1 MKVSIN
7 KRKGQTLLDK
17 VRRTLKRHNFLT
29 KGDKVI
35 VALSG
40 GPDSVCLLHILK
52 ELAPAYNLSLHIA
65 HVNYQL
71 RGEESLVDEV
81 FVKGVAESFGI
92 PLTIKRVEIAG
103 KGRGNLQEVAREVR
117 YNFLQGLAEEIGFD
131 KIALGHTAD
140 DQAETF
146 LIRILRGSGTSG
158 LSGIP
163 LVREGRFIRPLLSVS
178 RKEILDYLK
187 QKAIPFREDSTNIKP
202 LYLRNK
208 IRHTLLPLLAREYN
222 KNIAETLSR
231 EADILRADEEFLKCY
246 VEGLLPGVIVKKK
259 EREIGLSIPALERLH
274 LALKRRT
281 IRRCLEIIKGDL
293 RGISFS
299 HIDEVIEDILIGETG
314 RRIDL
319 PKGIV
324 FEKNY
329 DTLSIL
335 IKKEKETIY
344 PIPVKIPGETLAE
357 VFGVR
362 LKAEIVDGPISVRD
376 KRDSISLDLD
386 KIPGDLFLR
395 KRERGDYFYPKG
407 MGGKK
412 KKLKEFFIDIK
423 VSRRERDMSPILAT
437 SEGIVWVIG
446 HRADE
451 RYKVTDET
459 KRVLLLSYTVSEN
472 NLM

>member
-1 MKVSIN
+1 MRVSIN
-7 KRKGQTLLDK
+7 KEKGLTIIDK
-17 VRRTLKRHNFLT
+17 VRKTLKRYSMLEM
-29 KGDKVI
+29 GDKVI
-35 VALSG
+35 IAISG

-52 ELAPAYNLSLHIA
+52 ELAPVYNLSLHIA

-71 RGEESLVDEV
+71 RGEESLVDEA
-81 FVKGVAESFGI
+81 FVKGAAESLEI
-92 PLTIKRVEIAG
+92 PITIKAVEISS
-103 KGRGNLQEVAREVR
+103 KDRGNLQEIAREIR
-117 YNFLQGLAEEIGFD
+117 YNFLKELAEKIEFD

-146 LIRILRGSGTSG
+146 LIRMLRGSGTSG

-187 QKAIPFREDSTNIKP
+187 EKVLPFREDSTNIKP
-202 LYLRNK
+202 FYLRNK
-208 IRHTLLPLLAREYN
+208 IRHTLLPLLASEYN
-222 KNIAETLSR
+222 KNIMEILSR
-231 EADILRADEEFLKCY
+231 EAEILRADEEFLKGY
-246 VEGLLPGVIVKKK
+246 VEALLPGVLINKK
-259 EREIGLSIPALERLH
+259 EREIGLSIPELERLH
-274 LALKRRT
+274 PAMKRRA

-293 RGISFS
+293 RGIYFS
-299 HIDEVIEDILIGETG
+299 HIEEVIENILEGETG
-314 RRIDL
+314 RRINL

-324 FEKNY
+324 LEKNY

-335 IKKEKETIY
+335 TEEKKKTIY
-344 PIPVKIPGETLAE
+344 PIFVKIPGETLAE
-357 VFGVR
+357 AFGIRVN
-362 LKAEIVDGPISVRD
+362 AEIIDGPISVRD

-386 KIPGDLFLR
+386 KIPGAPFLR

-423 VSRRERDMSPILAT
+423 VSRRERDRTPILAA
-437 SEGIVWVIG
+437 SEEIVWVVG

-459 KRVLLLSYTVSEN
+459 KRVLLLSYSPI
-472 NLM
+472 